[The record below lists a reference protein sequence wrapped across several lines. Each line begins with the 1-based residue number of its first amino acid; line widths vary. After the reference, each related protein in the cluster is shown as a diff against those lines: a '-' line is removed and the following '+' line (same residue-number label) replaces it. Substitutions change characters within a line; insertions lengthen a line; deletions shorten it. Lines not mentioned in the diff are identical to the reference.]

1 MQKTYRFP
9 PLVRRVN
16 SLIKLF
22 NRLVVCVKNDYI
34 LTVRGRK
41 TGKVYSTP
49 VTLIQ
54 EGERRWLVSPYGEVN
69 WVRTARASGQVLLT
83 QGGNSE
89 NVRVVELD
97 PEQSAPVLKQYL
109 NQVPIVKPYFDARPD
124 SSLEAFEAEARWHPV
139 FRIEP
144 G

>member
-1 MQKTYRFP
+1 MAKTYRVTP
-9 PLVRRVN
+9 MVRMVN
-16 SLIKLF
+16 SLMKLF
-22 NRLVVCVKNDYI
+22 NRLGVSGKNDYI

-69 WVRTARASGQVLLT
+69 WVRNARASGQVRLS
-83 QGGNSE
+83 QGGKSE
-89 NVRVVELD
+89 SVPVVELGL
-97 PEQSAPVLKQYL
+97 EQSAPILKQYL
-109 NQVPIVKPYFDARPD
+109 NQVPIVEPYFDARPD
-124 SSLEAFEAEARWHPV
+124 SSLEAFEAEARRHPV
-139 FRIEP
+139 FRIEA